1 MYDTTIQLVSNIFQ
15 YQTDDIGEASN
26 REERR
31 IERMIRKTGRDI
43 YRLRKTKMS
52 MAGKQTGDFI
62 SFKWG
67 PIDTIPAKSSAD
79 SH

>member
-1 MYDTTIQLVSNIFQ
+1 LLFQ

-43 YRLRKTKMS
+43 YRLRKTKM
-52 MAGKQTGDFI
+52 AITGKQTGDLI
-62 SFKWG
+62 SFK
-67 PIDTIPAKSSAD
+67 
-79 SH
+79 